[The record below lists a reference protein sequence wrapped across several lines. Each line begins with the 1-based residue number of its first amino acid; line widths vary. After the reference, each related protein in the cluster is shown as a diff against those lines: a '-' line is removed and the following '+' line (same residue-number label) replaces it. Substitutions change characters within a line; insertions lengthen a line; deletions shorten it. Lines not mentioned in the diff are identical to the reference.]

1 LLKALQGR
9 GIEEIVELEYTD
21 KKALVRAFSQFA
33 DVYRSDIDILIPQIK
48 YATNDSWELIT
59 CLDKDNG
66 YPLLLQARYGSGVL
80 YVLTIPDNFSDLY
93 YLPPET
99 LTQIKQV
106 LMQDCPAY
114 LEGSSK
120 VCLFT
125 YDNNTLIVHSFLAHP
140 SRCNLV
146 VNQPSARLYDLLAD
160 EEIGGDVRGS
170 KTVFKVSVQPHSYRV
185 FKFK

>member
-1 LLKALQGR
+1 
-9 GIEEIVELEYTD
+9 
-21 KKALVRAFSQFA
+21 
-33 DVYRSDIDILIPQIK
+33 
-48 YATNDSWELIT
+48 
-59 CLDKDNG
+59 
-66 YPLLLQARYGSGVL
+66 
-80 YVLTIPDNFSDLY
+80 
-93 YLPPET
+93 
-99 LTQIKQV
+99 
-106 LMQDCPAY
+106 MQDCPAY